1 MNKTIILA
9 GSLNRL
15 MKASVIII
23 LQLICMLE
31 VISVGCRSVHRDDTE
46 SAEAINQFDS
56 NGNKQGPW
64 MIYSDSVLAAK
75 GTYVNGKPAGLWT
88 YYYKNGQIKEEGHYK
103 HGTKD
108 GMWAEWYPDG
118 DIMWKGEWI
127 HGKRQIEYAGTE
139 AKVMVMAQ
147 DHPPGHILAADS
159 VYSLKIRIQN
169 IPSGN
174 LFVEVSSGSI
184 TREDESDLFI
194 LNTSSDTNLTM
205 AVGYIPDLEFKD
217 FRNLVSEIQFKIR

>member
-9 GSLNRL
+9 GSFYRI
-15 MKASVIII
+15 MKASFIII
-23 LQLICMLE
+23 LQLIFMLE
-31 VISVGCRSVHRDDTE
+31 VISVGCRSGHRDNTE
-46 SAEAINQFDS
+46 SAEAINQIDS
-56 NGNKQGPW
+56 YGNRQGLW

-127 HGKRQIEYAGTE
+127 HGKREIEYAGSE
-139 AKVMVMAQ
+139 AKVTVMGQ
-147 DHPPGHILAADS
+147 DNLPRHLLAAES

-184 TREDESDLFI
+184 TREDESDIFI